1 MVAVLVMV
9 VFGRLNL
16 MIDLRILVKVGRAAV
31 VFKARYSEV
40 PLQRF
45 GVWRGS
51 TGQKEEI

>member
-1 MVAVLVMV
+1 MV